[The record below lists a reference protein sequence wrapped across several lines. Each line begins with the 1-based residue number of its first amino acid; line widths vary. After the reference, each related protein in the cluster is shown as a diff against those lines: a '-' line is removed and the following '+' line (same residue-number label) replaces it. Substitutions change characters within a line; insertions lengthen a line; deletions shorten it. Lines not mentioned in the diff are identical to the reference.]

1 MADWAISATAC
12 GKTHLILNS
21 IFIRPSTSYRLPATP
36 YLLSSPTMTTR
47 NQRSEHFR
55 QDMADILAR
64 RAEFPNAFVT
74 VVDANLTDDQ
84 QFATIILSVMPT
96 TAEDSVLESLKT
108 FKRDILKDM
117 AKTLKLRRMPNL
129 NWKFDYTEEQAEGIE
144 SFMEDL
150 KRKGEL

>member
-1 MADWAISATAC
+1 
-12 GKTHLILNS
+12 
-21 IFIRPSTSYRLPATP
+21 
-36 YLLSSPTMTTR
+36 MTTR
-47 NQRSEHFR
+47 TQRSEHFR

-96 TAEDSVLESLKT
+96 SAEESVLDSLKT
-108 FKRDILKDM
+108 FKHDILKDM
-117 AKTLKLRRMPNL
+117 AKTLKLRRMPIL
-129 NWKFDYTEEQAEGIE
+129 NWKFDYTEEKAQGIE
-144 SFMEDL
+144 AYMEDL